1 LKIAPVFNKFNLMDE
16 KKKKEKT
23 LRLEF
28 QGRLTVERAAEL
40 KQVFLDAAGKSVDVE
55 VDLSGASEIDITF
68 FQLLF
73 AAHRAVLRA
82 GHALVLPPEHPPAV
96 QKALRSAGLCA
107 HAGLCANTPEQCLW
121 TGGDLQ

>member
-1 LKIAPVFNKFNLMDE
+1 MDE
-16 KKKKEKT
+16 KREKDKT

-28 QGRLTVERAAEL
+28 QGRLTVDRAAEL
-40 KQVFLDAAGKSVDVE
+40 KERFAEAVKKSMDVE

-73 AAHRAVLRA
+73 AAHRAVLHA
-82 GHALVLPPEHPPAV
+82 GHSLILPTDHPPAV
-96 QKALRSAGLCA
+96 KKALRSAGLCT

-121 TGGDLQ
+121 MGSDTP

>member
-1 LKIAPVFNKFNLMDE
+1 MDE
-16 KKKKEKT
+16 KMKKEKT

-28 QGRLTVERAAEL
+28 RGRLTVDRAVEL
-40 KQVFLDAAGKSVDVE
+40 KERFAEAVKKSTDVE

-73 AAHRAVLRA
+73 AAHRAVLQA
-82 GHALVLPPEHPPAV
+82 GRSLILPTDHPPAV
-96 QKALRSAGLCA
+96 QKALRSAGLCM

-121 TGGDLQ
+121 TGSDTP

>member
-1 LKIAPVFNKFNLMDE
+1 LKIDPFFDKFNVLDE

-23 LRLEF
+23 FRLEF

-40 KQVFLDAAGKSVDVE
+40 KKAFQEAAGKSMDVE

-73 AAHRAVLRA
+73 AAHSAILKS
-82 GHALVLPPEHPPAV
+82 GHALVLPPDHPPAV
-96 QKALRSAGLCA
+96 QKALRSAGLCQ
-107 HAGLCANTPEQCLW
+107 HAGLCANSPEQCLW
-121 TGGDLQ
+121 TGGDLS